1 MEKVVSFLNKFF
13 VFKFMSKVSKFVS
26 NLINKLF
33 MTIIFYFIFT
43 PVSLV
48 LKIARKDL
56 LNKRIDKNT
65 HSYWI
70 ERKIQP
76 TSLKHQ
82 F

>member
-1 MEKVVSFLNKFF
+1 MEKITLFLNKFV
-13 VFKFMSKVSKFVS
+13 VFRFMSKVSRFVS

-33 MTIIFYFIFT
+33 MAIIFYCVFT
-43 PVSLV
+43 PVSMI
-48 LKIARKDL
+48 LKLLGKDL
-56 LNKRIDKNT
+56 LNKKIDKNVN
-65 HSYWI
+65 SYWV